1 MAMPD
6 HGSNPVPPWRRLD
19 GTTIFFTLL
28 ALGAGAATWWLHGG
42 EAFTRSLG
50 RAAGLLAWIT
60 PVLLGALMVGAYVQ
74 RLIPRATMEHWLGG
88 RSGLRGLVVAT
99 AAGAITPGGP
109 FAAFPLVVALYRAGA
124 SVPVCVA
131 YITAWSVLG
140 LNRALV
146 WELPFLG
153 PDFVLLRLLVSL
165 PLPLLAGYLTVL
177 LTRWLRP

>member
-19 GTTIFFTLL
+19 GTTIFFTVL
-28 ALGAGAATWWLHGG
+28 ALGAGGAIWWLQGG
-42 EAFTRSLG
+42 EAFIQALG

-60 PVLLGALMVGAYVQ
+60 PVLLGALLVGAYVQ

-88 RSGLRGLVVAT
+88 RSGLRGLAVAT

-165 PLPLLAGYLTVL
+165 PLPFLAGYLTVL
-177 LTRWLRP
+177 VTRWLRP